1 MGDHFFEGQRPFMLP
16 CSVDSTDGQSFLSL
30 QSALQSQKRMLRLAA
45 CQQDDIV
52 HPQISVASFCVVL
65 ISGKVWI
72 IFPIES
78 TNTVQAFFL
87 QCAREK
93 RETGCTTAGLVIF
106 SSAAVCTVFTC
117 IQQFNAIC
125 LSRSIQIDF
134 MPLHFSLW
142 ILFTRKNK
150 SG

>member
-1 MGDHFFEGQRPFMLP
+1 MGNHFFEGQRSFLLP
-16 CSVDSTDGQSFLSL
+16 RSVDSTDEQSFLSL
-30 QSALQSQKRMLRLAA
+30 QSALQLQKRMLRLAA
-45 CQQDDIV
+45 CQQDIV

-72 IFPIES
+72 MFPVES
-78 TNTVQAFFL
+78 TNTVQAFL

-106 SSAAVCTVFTC
+106 ARATVCTVFTC
-117 IQQFNAIC
+117 IQQFSTNC
-125 LSRSIQIDF
+125 LSRSIQTDF
-134 MPLHFSLW
+134 IPLHFSLW